1 MDNKKEIITAVEKVR
16 SYCHNQE
23 NCLDCIFYDIDL
35 DCCNIQGIPD
45 DWVYRR
51 FSQDEVQLAK
61 ILKKYGIC
69 RIARKGPVAYWGT
82 KDGFGGYFP
91 KGMFENMGETE
102 EVSIDE
108 VIGNV
113 DL

>member
-1 MDNKKEIITAVEKVR
+1 MDNTKELISAIEKVR
-16 SYCHNQE
+16 NYCHNQD
-23 NCLDCIFYDIDL
+23 NCLHCIFYDIDL
-35 DCCNIQGIPD
+35 DCCNIQGVPD
-45 DWVYRR
+45 EWVYNR

-61 ILKKYGIC
+61 ILKKYGVC
-69 RIARKGPVAYWGT
+69 RIARKGTVAYWGT

-91 KGMFENMGETE
+91 KGIFENMGETE

-108 VIGNV
+108 VIGNL